1 MTRLSTKLTSLLL
14 RLALLCLWATAAFA
28 QFERPGTAVPEDSGM
43 SDQKAGSVLVYNL
56 YSSKTTDPTAEN
68 TRLSLTN
75 MSGEEGVFV
84 NLFFLNGTDP
94 GTYQLHSVRLEPR
107 HTVTL
112 FAAEIDPD
120 VTGYVIAVAVDETG
134 VPVNFNHLTG
144 EAFVKLA
151 SGHQAKYNA
160 EAIAAIKKKF
170 RADGAIAR
178 LNFDGKDFNLV
189 PRALS
194 WANIPSLLDG
204 YAMILVVNRLGR
216 DLTTT
221 NAGFGILGQLFDTLG
236 DDHSGQPFTFIQ
248 SSGGAQLRRA
258 LQNGVFPRIP
268 TGINGRIPAG
278 KTGWMQFWVSNADVG
293 ISGLA
298 LIAHPGGS
306 TTSTVPVG
314 FTGGANLHHA
324 TLTEDFLTI
333 PVTPPVIIT
342 E

>member
-1 MTRLSTKLTSLLL
+1 MTRLSTKIISLLL

-28 QFERPGTAVPEDSGM
+28 QFERPGEAVSEKSEM
-43 SDQKAGSVLVYNL
+43 SDQKTGSVLVYNL

-75 MSGEEGVFV
+75 TSGEEGVFV
-84 NLFFLNGTDP
+84 NLFFLNGTSP

-112 FAAEIDPD
+112 FASEIDPD
-120 VTGYVIAVAVDETG
+120 VTGYVIAVAVAETG

-170 RADGAIAR
+170 RADGAVAR

-189 PRALS
+189 PRSLS
-194 WANIPSLLDG
+194 FANIPSLLDG
-204 YAMILVVNRLGR
+204 YAILVVINRLGH
-216 DLTTT
+216 DLT
-221 NAGFGILGQLFDTLG
+221 AGVGGRTIIGQLFDMKG
-236 DDHSGQPFTFIQ
+236 DDHSGQPFPFIV
-248 SSGGAQLRRA
+248 SGLSTQLRMRFSSS
-258 LQNGVFPRIP
+258 LPRIV
-268 TGINGRIPAG
+268 GGGLNGRIPAG
-278 KTGWMQFWVSNADVG
+278 KTGWMQFWVGGADVG

-324 TLTEDFLTI
+324 TLTEDFMTI